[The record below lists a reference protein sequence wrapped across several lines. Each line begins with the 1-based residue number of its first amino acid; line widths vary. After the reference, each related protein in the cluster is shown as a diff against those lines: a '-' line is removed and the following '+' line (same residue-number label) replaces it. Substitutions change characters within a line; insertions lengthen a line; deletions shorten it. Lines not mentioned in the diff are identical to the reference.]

1 MAAAT
6 RATPAC
12 VPPCDEAVGARAP
25 LPPRTER
32 TALALPPVAARPT
45 STLPVPAGGTVAARG
60 GPGID
65 RTMQKHPARS
75 AAPPATTGSDRRAG
89 PPPTPAHP
97 PPAAPAPA
105 RAAVPRAR
113 RAHA

>member
-45 STLPVPAGGTVAARG
+45 STLPVPAGVTVAARG

-75 AAPPATTGSDRRAG
+75 AAPPATTGSDRRRA
-89 PPPTPAHP
+89 PAPPTPRPP
-97 PPAAPAPA
+97 PPAPSL
-105 RAAVPRAR
+105 AR
-113 RAHA
+113 RPPTTTAPHH